1 MIVPS
6 MKPMPEAIIVAAST
20 HGPEVLGQGASP
32 FPDRMTPSSHG
43 GLPTF
48 AISALLSGGAFSNFY
63 RNVHPRKTSPLH

>member
-1 MIVPS
+1 

-20 HGPEVLGQGASP
+20 HGPEVLGQGDSP

-48 AISALLSGGAFSNFY
+48 AISTFLSGAAF
-63 RNVHPRKTSPLH
+63 